1 MAKSP
6 RLGQYLMAIPF
17 GLLIQVPHGEV
28 LAQGQPQNAPAPAT
42 DAEPQKIVITATKRP
57 EPQRE
62 VAGTVSVA
70 RGEALESIG
79 ARDIEDVLRLL
90 PGLQVNKG
98 DPDQSVPTVRGI
110 GTVLGGAG
118 FGLQQAT
125 TGVYVGDVPCTDPV
139 AFVATCDIS
148 PFDLDRVEA
157 LRGPQ
162 GVLFGSASLGGAIR
176 YVLARPDFKSRQ
188 FKFQS
193 IAGTVAGAG
202 ADFANSAM
210 FNAPLGSLALR
221 AVIQD
226 RRDSGTVRN
235 AGTGKD
241 EANAVHQRGGRV
253 TAAWKPTSAVDVALL
268 AMTQQTDLDDASA
281 VDDPSRRERN
291 TATPSPRRTDVS
303 VYNLTVDA
311 RLGQTVLTSSTA
323 LLEKKLHNRPDLTR
337 RFGGIGPLLELPEL
351 PLITGRI
358 DQQSKA
364 RSQELRLASAGDG
377 AVSWLVGA
385 FYQDT
390 RFKSDADAF
399 APGGSA
405 LWGAAVL
412 PTDRYYTEVDDSKA
426 TEHAVFAD
434 VEWRLDPRWSLAA
447 GARSYRNKVHFVADV
462 NLIEAVLGPILVD
475 QRKSESGTTPRVSL
489 KYSAAGTMW
498 YATASKGYR
507 LGGFNPGSGA
517 EYKTD
522 NLWNYE
528 TGVRL
533 APARGLTVDAT
544 LFHMDWKD
552 AQVNARQPGPVP
564 LNGIANVGTAQ
575 VQGLELAVSWRVRQ
589 GMTLEGSLALTD
601 AKTASGFT
609 SNNGTEVASGTR
621 LPGSPRTQ
629 STLQWTQDFSGP
641 FDTAGRWSLL
651 HSHVGG
657 RSLSLDAGGTAPGYA
672 LLDTQASFS
681 GGAWEFTVFVRNLA
695 NRKGVV
701 GGSPVATLGGTN
713 YMEYVLT
720 RPRTIGVSLRF
731 EL

>member
-1 MAKSP
+1 MAQSP
-6 RLGQYLMAIPF
+6 RLGRFLVAIPV
-17 GLLIQVPHGEV
+17 GLTLQALPATAQV
-28 LAQGQPQNAPAPAT
+28 QGQSQASPSAT
-42 DAEPQKIVITATKRP
+42 AGSESQQVIVTATKRP

-70 RGEALESIG
+70 RGEALESTG
-79 ARDIEDVLRLL
+79 ARDIEDVLRLM

-139 AFVATCDIS
+139 GFVATCDVS

-188 FKFQS
+188 FKLQS
-193 IAGTVAGAG
+193 TLGTVASAG
-202 ADFANSAM
+202 TDHANSAM

-221 AVIQD
+221 AVVQD

-235 AGTGKD
+235 TGTGKD
-241 EANAVHQRGGRV
+241 EANEVHQRGGRL
-253 TAAWKPTSAVDVALL
+253 TAAWKPSAAVNVAML

-281 VDDPSRRERN
+281 ADDPSRRQRN
-291 TATPSPRRTDVS
+291 TATPSPRRTEVS

-311 RLGQTVLTSSTA
+311 QLGPTALTSSTA
-323 LLEKKLHNRPDLTR
+323 ILEKKLRNRPDLTR
-337 RFGGIGPLLELPEL
+337 RFGGVGSLLGLPEL
-351 PLITGRI
+351 PLIAGRI
-358 DQQSKA
+358 DQNSEA
-364 RSQELRLASAGDG
+364 RSQEFRLASVGAG
-377 AVSWLVGA
+377 AWSWLFGA
-385 FYQDT
+385 FYQET
-390 RFKSDADAF
+390 RFKSDAAAD

-412 PTDRYYTEVDDSKA
+412 PTDRYYSEVDDSKA
-426 TEHAVFAD
+426 TEKAFFAD
-434 VEWRLDPRWSLAA
+434 VEWRLSPRWSLAA
-447 GARSYRNKVHFVADV
+447 GARSYRNKVHFVADAR
-462 NLIEAVLGPILVD
+462 LIEAVLGPILVD
-475 QRKSESGTTPRVSL
+475 QRKSESGATPRISL
-489 KYSAAGTMW
+489 KYNDAGTVW
-498 YATASKGYR
+498 YATASQGYR

-533 APARGLTVDAT
+533 APARGLTLDAT

-564 LNGIANVGTAQ
+564 LNGIANVGKAR
-575 VQGLELAVSWRVRQ
+575 VQGLELAAVWRARQ
-589 GMTLEGSLALTD
+589 GTVLEGSMALTA
-601 AKTASGFT
+601 AKTASVFT
-609 SNNGTEVASGTR
+609 SNNGTQVASGTR
-621 LPGSPRTQ
+621 MPGTPRAQ
-629 STLQWTQDFSGP
+629 GTLQLTQDFAGP
-641 FDTAGRWSLL
+641 FGTSGRWSL
-651 HSHVGG
+651 SNSYVGG
-657 RSLSLDAGGTAPGYA
+657 RSLSLDSGGVAPGYA
-672 LLDTQASFS
+672 LLDTQASFAS
-681 GGAWEFTVFVRNLA
+681 GTWELTLFVRNLA
-695 NRKGVV
+695 DRKGVV
-701 GGSPVATLGGTN
+701 GGSPVATLGGSS
-713 YMEYVLT
+713 YVEYVLT
-720 RPRTIGVSLRF
+720 RPRTIGASLRL